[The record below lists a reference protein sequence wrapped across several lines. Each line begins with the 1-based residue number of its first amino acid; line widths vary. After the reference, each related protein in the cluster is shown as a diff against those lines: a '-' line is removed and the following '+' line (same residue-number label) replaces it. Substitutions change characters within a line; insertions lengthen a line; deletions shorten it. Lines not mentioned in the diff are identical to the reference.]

1 MTVRRHFLDSCG
13 GVRRQ
18 DSDSSGRI
26 PRRFVSNQLL
36 SSGKFH
42 ERGNHCGAG
51 DGGAVA
57 GEGLGCLRA
66 GGRGAGGRP
75 GGRALHRGH
84 TLGLQR
90 GRGWRRPGG
99 AGLCHPRRLCGGH
112 FTLRAAG
119 PAGQAADR
127 DAGPGGLRGAPGH
140 GEGAAA
146 DRRAAG
152 VDLFPEPDPGAY
164 RLHPDPDPAAAQ
176 GDESA
181 EAGSARGGL
190 CPDLRPDRPLHAV
203 AGGLRGDISQRY
215 PAGQHQPRRRCAGP
229 RDHPGHGAH
238 GMAVPVGGMALGL
251 AVALFISYRKPRDYE
266 ALDLATTNVPHHH
279 PESHAEPHT
288 LGLVMAGVAIVAA
301 LGIQLWTGSMVL
313 GGLVGF
319 ALLSVG
325 GIFRWREADDLFT
338 SGMRMMALIG
348 FIMISASGFAAVMNA
363 TGHIDTLVQSS
374 FDIIGDNRGLAALI
388 MLLVGLFITL
398 GIGSSFSTIPI
409 IAAIFVP
416 LAVQFGFSPLATV
429 ALVGTAAA
437 LGDAGSPAS
446 DSTLG
451 PTSGL
456 NVDRQHDHIWD
467 SVVPTF
473 LHYNIPLIAFG
484 WAAAMLF

>member
-1 MTVRRHFLDSCG
+1 MNAVIIAVLVMVGLSLARVSVVFALVVGALVGGLVGGLSIEDTLSAFNEGVGGGAQVALAYATLGAFAVAISRSGLPDLLARRLIGMLGQEATEARQATVKALLLTAVLLVSI
-13 GVRRQ
+13 
-18 DSDSSGRI
+18 SSQNLI
-26 PRRFVSNQLL
+26 PVHIAFIPILIPPLLKVMNQL
-36 SSGKFH
+36 
-42 ERGNHCGAG
+42 
-51 DGGAVA
+51 
-57 GEGLGCLRA
+57 
-66 GGRGAGGRP
+66 
-75 GGRALHRGH
+75 
-84 TLGLQR
+84 
-90 GRGWRRPGG
+90 
-99 AGLCHPRRLCGGH
+99 RL
-112 FTLRAAG
+112 
-119 PAGQAADR
+119 
-127 DAGPGGLRGAPGH
+127 
-140 GEGAAA
+140 
-146 DRRAAG
+146 DRRAVACALTFGLTAPYMLLPVGFGAIFLNDILLANINRAG
-152 VDLFPEPDPGAY
+152 DVLGLEIT
-164 RLHPDPDPAAAQ
+164 
-176 GDESA
+176 
-181 EAGSARGGL
+181 RGMV
-190 CPDLRPDRPLHAV
+190 PMA
-203 AGGLRGDISQRY
+203 
-215 PAGQHQPRRRCAGP
+215 
-229 RDHPGHGAH
+229 
-238 GMAVPVGGMALGL
+238 MAVPVGGMALGL
-251 AVALFISYRKPRDYE
+251 AVALFISYRKPREYQ
-266 ALDLATTNVPHHH
+266 ALDLATSNVPHHH

-288 LGLVMAGVAIVAA
+288 LGLVMAGAAIVAA

-325 GIFRWREADDLFT
+325 GIFKWREADDLFT